1 MSCHLDNDGGGK
13 CGGWG
18 KYVGALIVGGDP
30 HFDDAG
36 LVGGIIAMEME
47 IEVPIE
53 SVGRGRDGVG
63 FEGRAVEFEA
73 NGFGVGVGGGRAPG
87 VDVDT
92 GAVGDTAHAG
102 VHGAGGKGVGCQVG
116 FGGVGAGD
124 RARVVEGLAGQVAR
138 DFDCGGRRAHTG
150 GDGVAL
156 GDGGS
161 CFSDGE
167 GLDEGCPRL

>member
-102 VHGAGGKGVGCQVG
+102 VHGAGWKSVGRQGKQ
-116 FGGVGAGD
+116 AK
-124 RARVVEGLAGQVAR
+124 
-138 DFDCGGRRAHTG
+138 
-150 GDGVAL
+150 
-156 GDGGS
+156 
-161 CFSDGE
+161 
-167 GLDEGCPRL
+167 